1 MRFIPYNK
9 IKLIFYLT
17 LINNNN
23 FTNFSFDQKKKICFF
38 YNFYHRWIKI
48 KRISQLPNFA
58 KNRNRFL
65 KQMRQFLIFFNI
77 KFIKQ

>member
-23 FTNFSFDQKKKICFF
+23 FTNFSFDQKKKFVFF
-38 YNFYHRWIKI
+38 I
-48 KRISQLPNFA
+48 ISITDGS
-58 KNRNRFL
+58 K
-65 KQMRQFLIFFNI
+65 
-77 KFIKQ
+77 

>member
-9 IKLIFYLT
+9 IKLILYLT

-23 FTNFSFDQKKKICFF
+23 FTNFSFDQKKKKLFL
-38 YNFYHRWIKI
+38 YNFSNRWIKI